1 MLSAELFQSVPG
13 MALVALLGLVVGS
26 FLNVVIYRLPRM
38 IERGE
43 QAYARAVVGGVDPS
57 DVPDDR
63 FNLFYPPSACPHCG
77 HAIRAWQNIPILSYL
92 MQRGRCASCQGR
104 IAPRY
109 LLVELLTMLLSVLV
123 VLQYPDPMQLG
134 FALILTWALIALV
147 FIDAETQLL
156 PDVLTLPLMWLGMI
170 AGLLGLFVSLEASVI
185 GAMVGY
191 MSLWVV
197 YWAFK
202 LITGR
207 EGMGYGDFKLLAA
220 LCAFQGAY
228 MLPII
233 LFMAAICGLVFAL
246 ISRLGR
252 GIPMAFGPYLA
263 AAGWLVFMYGN
274 SVEALLYGSY

>member
-1 MLSAELFQSVPG
+1 MLSIEFLQSAPG
-13 MALVALLGLVVGS
+13 IILVGLLGLVVGS
-26 FLNVVIYRLPRM
+26 FLNVVIYRLPHM
-38 IERGE
+38 MERDE
-43 QAYARAVVGGVDPS
+43 QAYARAVVEGVDPS
-57 DVPDDR
+57 EVKEGR

-77 HAIRAWQNIPILSYL
+77 HGIRAWQNIPILSYL
-92 MQRGRCASCQGR
+92 VQRGRCTSCGES
-104 IAPRY
+104 ISLRY
-109 LLVELLTMLLSVLV
+109 LVVELLTMVLSILV
-123 VLQYPDPMQLG
+123 VLQYPEPMQLG
-134 FALILTWALIALV
+134 FALIFTWTLIALV
-147 FIDAETQLL
+147 FIDAESQLL
-156 PDVLTLPLMWLGMI
+156 PDILTLPLMWLGII
-170 AGLLGLFVSLEASVI
+170 AGLLGLFVSLEESVI

-202 LITGR
+202 LVTGR

-233 LFMAAICGLVFAL
+233 LFMAAICGLIFAL